1 MGKGRGHK
9 PYEYRSKASVVLTLK
24 SKVIIGVVSHDV
36 NVHGSKTLEPALTHA
51 HQHRET
57 AIDLA
62 EVDRKVEVLGSVLI

>member
-1 MGKGRGHK
+1 M
-9 PYEYRSKASVVLTLK
+9 TLK

-51 HQHRET
+51 HQHQET

-62 EVDRKVEVLGSVLI
+62 EVDREVEVLGSVLI